1 MRLFYLFLIF
11 FSHSTDFFKKF
22 QKYLDWNF
30 FNYDI
35 FWHTKLRFSRLILE
49 NGLFL
54 WNQSGFTVVSN
65 FSIWNHL
72 CPKVVSSH
80 FGGFFFLDKVSRP
93 KKDQNLAQIHHMLG
107 FIKSSVTEDIIW
119 CIHIQKWA
127 DSLTKPQRNAKRSLP
142 TSFSRIVM
150 HYYKPTEV

>member
-65 FSIWNHL
+65 RWFQATL
-72 CPKVVSSH
+72 EV
-80 FGGFFFLDKVSRP
+80 FFFLDKVSRP
-93 KKDQNLAQIHHMLG
+93 KKSQNLAPIHHMLG
-107 FIKSSVTEDIIW
+107 FSRNNPFFVFFLVYQLNVQIEWKFFPAYW
-119 CIHIQKWA
+119 HQK
-127 DSLTKPQRNAKRSLP
+127 
-142 TSFSRIVM
+142 
-150 HYYKPTEV
+150 